1 MPPQVR
7 AFLGSPSAWLFTAI
21 LAMAL
26 LAPVLSPYEPE
37 GVDASRRLL
46 PPSLSHILGTDGFGM
61 DIATRILFGA
71 RKDLLL
77 AFASAAPALV
87 VGTFLG
93 AASGFLGGWLDDL
106 LQRSTEVLQAFPVV
120 LFTMAVLTALGDR
133 LLNLILILAVIN
145 VPVYVKIAR
154 SVVLPLRSA
163 EFVEA
168 ARSAGQ
174 GSLGILVRHLLPNTA
189 SPALA
194 QFSINCAWSLQI
206 VSGLS
211 FLGLGV
217 EIPEPEWGLMVQQG
231 SHYLVTGQWWVS
243 FFPGMAIVFAV
254 YGFQRL
260 ASFLRGWTK
269 TG

>member
-1 MPPQVR
+1 MPR
-7 AFLGSPSAWLFTAI
+7 AAREFLGSPSFWLLTAI

-26 LAPVLSPYEPE
+26 LAPLLSPYDPE

-46 PPSLSHILGTDGFGM
+46 PPSLRHVLGTDGFGM

-77 AFASAAPALV
+77 AFASATPALV

-93 AASGFLGGWLDDL
+93 AASGFLGGRLDDL
-106 LQRSTEVLQAFPVV
+106 MQRSTEVLQAFPVV
-120 LFTMAVLTALGDR
+120 LFAMAVLTAIGDR
-133 LLNLILILAVIN
+133 LLHLILILAVVN

-168 ARSAGQ
+168 ARAAGH
-174 GSLGILVRHLLPNTA
+174 GGLGILVRHLLPNTA

-194 QFSINCAWSLQI
+194 QFSINCAWSLQV

-243 FFPGMAIVFAV
+243 FFPGMAIVGAV
-254 YGFQRL
+254 YGFQRVSSL
-260 ASFLRGWTK
+260 IRDWAK
-269 TG
+269 TA